1 MAFMSESVERELV
14 ARWAAGAE
22 HCHER
27 LARAQLTYV
36 RHWAR
41 KYADRHPAVDVDDL
55 ASEGALGL
63 AEAMRRFD
71 PARGMRLATFTL
83 PYIRGRQMALCRR
96 VARDARVLAS
106 GHMLDVADE
115 TPIPVHEARV
125 CERALASLDAE
136 EAYVIRALYM
146 RDREATLASV
156 GAELGRSREYVRLVR
171 LRALAIMR
179 SAVGAQ

>member
-1 MAFMSESVERELV
+1 MAWMAEAVERELV

-22 HCHER
+22 HCRDR

-36 RHWAR
+36 RYWAR
-41 KYADRHPAVDVDDL
+41 RYADRYPAVDVDDL
-55 ASEGALGL
+55 VSEGSLGL

-83 PYIRGRQMALCRR
+83 PYIRGRQMALVRR
-96 VARDARVLAS
+96 TIRDARVKAS
-106 GHMLDVADE
+106 GHMLDVADTHLE
-115 TPIPVHEARV
+115 PAREARV

-146 RDREATLASV
+146 RDREATLKSI
-156 GAELGRSREYVRLVR
+156 GAELGRSREYVRIIKI
-171 LRALAIMR
+171 RALAIMR
-179 SAVGAQ
+179 SAVGA